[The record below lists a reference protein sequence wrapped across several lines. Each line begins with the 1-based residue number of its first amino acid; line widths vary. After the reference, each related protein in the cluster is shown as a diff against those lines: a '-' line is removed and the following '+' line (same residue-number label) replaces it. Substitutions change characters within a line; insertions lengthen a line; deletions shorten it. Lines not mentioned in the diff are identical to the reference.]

1 MNKHKILITAGIL
14 AVSLLAGCANEQKSE
29 NSSVTSASFGSSA
42 EKSTESSSESG
53 ASSDIPKGEPTVFT
67 APDGKPIY
75 TSEITAIEGTE
86 KTADNLAKTDYGTT
100 VICEGFQ
107 YFTEPSGV
115 AYNNYQ
121 NADMFDDYAFSG
133 NIAENKNSSKRVNV
147 GDEICGLKLTRAVSE
162 FKIDDYADTPEPYY
176 YDGLS
181 ASSVSDRVSAEF
193 DGTITIEGFLGIGAR
208 SSYDPDGGLLGF
220 MPTESK
226 LPILGSKPEFY
237 ERTSFVSSE
246 IVAYS
251 DMPGVQ
257 CGYFRDMKCD
267 SAGLGIGD
275 VALVRL
281 TLNNIRYRNSQ
292 TVDAEIE
299 KIELISDVLYHAE
312 DTI

>member
-1 MNKHKILITAGIL
+1 MGKHKILITAGIL

-29 NSSVTSASFGSSA
+29 NSSGTSASSGSSS

-67 APDGKPIY
+67 GPDGKPIY
-75 TSEITAIEGTE
+75 AGEITAIEGTE
-86 KTADNLAKTDYGTT
+86 KTAENLAKTDYGTT

-107 YFTEPSGV
+107 YFTEPSGI

-133 NIAENKNSSKRVNV
+133 DISENKNPSKRVNV
-147 GDEICGLKLTRAVSE
+147 GDEIC
-162 FKIDDYADTPEPYY
+162 DYADTPEPYY

-181 ASSVSDRVSAEF
+181 FSGAGDRFLAEF
-193 DGTITIEGFLGIGAR
+193 DGTITIEGFLGVGAR

-226 LPILGSKPEFY
+226 LPILGGKPEFY

-281 TLNNIRYRNSQ
+281 TLSNIKYRNSQ